1 MLTLRQIL
9 AVTAVTLLPHALS
22 MANAQERPA
31 EAHKV
36 TPARVQP
43 ILAANE
49 LAEYALGPGDS
60 IRIQVFQ
67 NPDLTLETRVSE
79 SGFITYPLI
88 GAVKIGGMAVSQSEA
103 RIAKLLEDGGFV
115 IKPQVTVYVLQIRG
129 NSVSV
134 LGQFN
139 RPGHF
144 PLETTQ
150 THLSDAIAL
159 AGGIMPT
166 GSDTVVLV
174 GIRDGRPFHKNID
187 LPAIFMSAESGADD
201 LLIQS
206 GDVIYVH
213 RAPQVYIYGEVQRPG
228 NFRLERDMTVM
239 QALAVGGGL
248 TPKGTQRH
256 IRVHRRAPDGSIKE
270 IEPKLDDAVQPDD
283 VVYVRE
289 SIF

>member
-1 MLTLRQIL
+1 MLTLRQL
-9 AVTAVTLLPHALS
+9 ATIAAVILLPQAG
-22 MANAQERPA
+22 MAMAQDRSAAPHKATPAQVQPVPPADAPA
-31 EAHKV
+31 EY
-36 TPARVQP
+36 T
-43 ILAANE
+43 
-49 LAEYALGPGDS
+49 LGPGDS

-67 NPDLTLETRVSE
+67 NQDLTLETRVSE

-88 GAVKIGGMAVSQSEA
+88 GAVKIGGLAISQSEA

-139 RPGHF
+139 RPGRF

-150 THLSDAIAL
+150 TRLSDAIAL

-174 GIRDGRPFHKNID
+174 GVREGRPFRKSID
-187 LPAIFMSAESGADD
+187 VPAIFMDSKSGTED
-201 LLIQS
+201 IPVIS
-206 GDVIYVH
+206 GDVVYVH

-270 IEPKLDDAVQPDD
+270 IEPKLDDPVQPDD

-289 SIF
+289 SVF